1 MPIVGNAALEKMRAG
16 GLALGFGVHH
26 LRTAAVPML
35 AKATGHDWL
44 FIDTEHGA
52 FSVQE
57 ATQLCIAALPHG
69 VTPIV
74 RVCADAIDE
83 GTRALDNGALGIV
96 VPHVDTAKQ
105 ARRIAEAF
113 HYPPDGHR
121 SWGGPPA
128 VYGYRPPATAEAQAA
143 INREIIVAAM
153 IESPEAVANAD
164 DIAGVDGIDV
174 LLIGTSDLT
183 AEMGISGQIGHERVA
198 EAYRRVGDACRKRGK
213 FLGLGGVYDQTNA
226 ARYIRMGAQFVLSG
240 SDHAY
245 LTAGAGA
252 RTEFL
257 RDIAPEATEASPEA
271 VAKPA
276 KKKKKLE
283 RA

>member
-1 MPIVGNAALEKMRAG
+1 MEIVRNAALRKMQAG
-16 GLALGFGVHH
+16 EVTLGFGVHH
-26 LRTAAVPML
+26 LRSAAVPAL
-35 AKATGHDWL
+35 ARATGHDWI

-57 ATQLCIAALPHG
+57 ATQLCLAALPVG

-74 RVCADAIDE
+74 RVCAGAADE

-113 HYPPDGHR
+113 RYPPDGHR

-128 VYGYRPPATAEAQAA
+128 VFGYQAPHPAEAQRA
-143 INREIIVAAM
+143 INDEIMVVVM
-153 IESPEAVANAD
+153 IESPEAVANAA
-164 DIAGVDGIDV
+164 DIAAVDGIDV

-183 AEMGISGQIGHERVA
+183 AEMGVSGQLGHPRVV
-198 EAYRRVGDACRKRGK
+198 EAYQKVGEGCRSHGK
-213 FLGLGGVYDQTNA
+213 FLGLGGVYDQENA
-226 ARYIRMGAQFVLSG
+226 TRYIRMGAQFVLTG
-240 SDHAY
+240 NDHSY
-245 LTAGAGA
+245 IMAGGA
-252 RTEFL
+252 ARASLLGEVKPDQAV
-257 RDIAPEATEASPEA
+257 REKTEAKSG
-271 VAKPA
+271 
-276 KKKKKLE
+276 KKKKFE